1 MLKVFKLILNI
12 NVWGKVCS
20 HHTVQFCETEQKP
33 ILYDVNMALNVLD
46 EHAVL
51 HAF

>member
-1 MLKVFKLILNI
+1 MCKEKCVHII
-12 NVWGKVCS
+12 PYS
-20 HHTVQFCETEQKP
+20 SCETEQKP